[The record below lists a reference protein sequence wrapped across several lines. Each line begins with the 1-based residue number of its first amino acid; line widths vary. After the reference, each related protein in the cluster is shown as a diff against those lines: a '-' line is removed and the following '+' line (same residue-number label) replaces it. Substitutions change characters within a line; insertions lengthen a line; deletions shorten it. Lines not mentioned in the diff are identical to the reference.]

1 VQRKVFIGS
10 KDEFT
15 RLRAPP
21 PADAF
26 SDLPMPAAA
35 GLTGLCNLKGGS
47 CERAMWL
54 HNLFLTVMSTGSGI
68 IAPFCTIPVVRG

>member
-1 VQRKVFIGS
+1 MQREVFIGS

-26 SDLPMPAAA
+26 FGLADA
-35 GLTGLCNLKGGS
+35 GCCGFDILS
-47 CERAMWL
+47 
-54 HNLFLTVMSTGSGI
+54 GSGSVQRRFLESYV
-68 IAPFCTIPVVRG
+68 AS